1 MEHVPDPEEQVPQD
15 AADLG
20 PDLHAPDL
28 AQQRVERTSEPPQSV
43 LLQPRQLREQQQ
55 QHRGPGVAVRLAGQG
70 QKVGDNL

>member
-1 MEHVPDPEEQVPQD
+1 MEHVPDPEEEAPQD

-28 AQQRVERTSEPPQSV
+28 AQQRVERTSEPAQSV

>member
-1 MEHVPDPEEQVPQD
+1 MEHVPDPEEEAPQD